1 MPSFK
6 EISNRSKLEVRNG
19 KLDNEVGSG
28 NNLTSHLISLASHF
42 SYLISFPRNWKFKQ
56 YFKLLSVVTCL
67 LSVVFVLSGCSAIGT
82 TKPAALQITS
92 IPEASVFL
100 DGKHLGKTPFFS
112 DQLKVGEYLLKI
124 TAGEASFVEKITLSG
139 GTLTVVNRELANN
152 FLAESG
158 ETLWLESGK
167 RGLFVSSMPSEVEIT
182 MDGKLVGKTPYLV
195 EKLEE
200 GEHKITLTKAGYI
213 NREFAVKAS
222 NKYQVVADVT
232 LASEIAKNPQVQPSP
247 VPALSV
253 QKVRILAT
261 PTGFLRV
268 RKEASLDSPEIGRVK
283 TGDEL
288 EIIQETKDW
297 VKVKFE
303 DKQGWISSQ
312 YAKKLP

>member
-1 MPSFK
+1 MPS
-6 EISNRSKLEVRNG
+6 ISSNAKR
-19 KLDNEVGSG
+19 
-28 NNLTSHLISLASHF
+28 LTTKAKRYF
-42 SYLISFPRNWKFKQ
+42 STLFQVSSFLFLVL
-56 YFKLLSVVTCL
+56 F
-67 LSVVFVLSGCSAIGT
+67 LSGCSAIGT

-92 IPEASVFL
+92 VPEASVFL
-100 DGKHLGKTPFFS
+100 DCKHLGKTPFFS
-112 DQLKVGEYLLKI
+112 DQLKVGQYLLKV

-232 LASEIAKNPQVQPSP
+232 LASEIAKNPQPQPSP
-247 VPALSV
+247 ALLI
-253 QKVRILAT
+253 QKVKILAT
-261 PTGFLRV
+261 PVGFLRV
-268 RKEASLDSPEIGRVK
+268 RKEASLSSAEVGRV
-283 TGDEL
+283 TAGEEL
-288 EIIQETKDW
+288 EIIQETKD
-297 VKVKFE
+297 
-303 DKQGWISSQ
+303 
-312 YAKKLP
+312 

>member
-1 MPSFK
+1 
-6 EISNRSKLEVRNG
+6 
-19 KLDNEVGSG
+19 
-28 NNLTSHLISLASHF
+28 
-42 SYLISFPRNWKFKQ
+42 
-56 YFKLLSVVTCL
+56 
-67 LSVVFVLSGCSAIGT
+67 
-82 TKPAALQITS
+82 
-92 IPEASVFL
+92 
-100 DGKHLGKTPFFS
+100 
-112 DQLKVGEYLLKI
+112 
-124 TAGEASFVEKITLSG
+124 
-139 GTLTVVNRELANN
+139 
-152 FLAESG
+152 
-158 ETLWLESGK
+158 
-167 RGLFVSSMPSEVEIT
+167 

>member
-1 MPSFK
+1 MRGAPSQTQRPADIVKSCEAGSCTERSQSVNLSPMPF
-6 EISNRSKLEVRNG
+6 ISSKA
-19 KLDNEVGSG
+19 KH
-28 NNLTSHLISLASHF
+28 LTTKAKVLKVLLPAT
-42 SYLISFPRNWKFKQ
+42 SYL
-56 YFKLLSVVTCL
+56 LLATI
-67 LSVVFVLSGCSAIGT
+67 FFGCSAIGT

-152 FLAESG
+152 FLAESC